1 MRVATDAICR
11 IKSHRECDRVCVVVS
26 SVELETVESNV
37 QSGKVEEVATKLT
50 SLRKEVDKLSSRLGV
65 FNHRLLM
72 PFNILSSRS
81 DK

>member
-37 QSGKVEEVATKLT
+37 QSGKVEVATKLT

-65 FNHRLLM
+65 FNHRLLV
-72 PFNILSSRS
+72 PFIIFSSRS